1 MASQQPS
8 TSASASAAE
17 SSSSQEDSQNS
28 QEELYSQDLSP
39 KEKLQA
45 DVIAEVRKYSCLY
58 DKRKFVMRKQNVV
71 KTAWISITEKLV
83 EMGHDVDGKQMF
95 HIWIGSTFIVV
106 ACRLQRVS

>member
-8 TSASASAAE
+8 TSSSASAAE

-28 QEELYSQDLSP
+28 QEEQLYSQDLSP

-58 DKRKFVMRKQNVV
+58 DKRKFIMRKQNVI
-71 KTAWISITEKLV
+71 KTAWISIMEKLV
-83 EMGHDVDGKQMF
+83 EMGHDMDGK
-95 HIWIGSTFIVV
+95 
-106 ACRLQRVS
+106 